1 MDAGSSGSVP
11 KRNFILQQGFRD
23 PAAATCA
30 TQYAGLQFQPRVT
43 ALLVL
48 VAVILA
54 EPMIFL
60 ALAAVLW
67 WSALFPRWNP
77 FEAVYNRALAARSDR
92 VPLPPAPPP
101 RRFAQGMA
109 GTFMLAIGISLLLG
123 WRVTAIV
130 LEVLLMLALG
140 ALVFGS
146 FCLGSFLF
154 HFLSGRLAF
163 ARRTLPWARGA

>member
-30 TQYAGLQFQPRVT
+30 TQYSGLQFQPRVV

-54 EPMIFL
+54 EPLIFL
-60 ALAAVLW
+60 ALGAILW
-67 WSALFPRWNP
+67 WSALFPKWNP
-77 FEAVYNRALAARSDR
+77 FEALYNRVLAVRSDR

-101 RRFAQGMA
+101 RRFSQGMA
-109 GTFMLAIGISLLLG
+109 GTFMLAIGISLLMG
-123 WRVTAIV
+123 WRMTAIV

-140 ALVFGS
+140 ALVFG

-154 HFLSGRLAF
+154 HLLSGRLAF